1 MFTKK
6 KEKIHFVGIGGIGM
20 SAIASVLNAM
30 GYAITGSDLSKT
42 EKTKSL
48 EKSGIKIFYGHKA
61 SNIKDDIIAVVTSS
75 AISPTNEEI
84 IEAKKKKIMVISR
97 GEMLAE
103 LMRLKYGIAIS
114 GSHGKTTTT
123 SLISQIMVYAGLNP
137 ICIIGGNH
145 FNLKSNALC
154 EDLNSEYL
162 VCEADE
168 SDGSFLRLSPVINIV
183 TNIDND
189 HLDYYKNVENLR
201 VAFLEFIN
209 KVPFYGCS
217 FLCFVDYVVKDLS
230 KSAVKKYY
238 SYGFSDKYD
247 FYVDKNSIRIKT
259 STTYFTAYYK
269 NKSLGEFEIP
279 LIGNHNIL
287 NSLASIGVCYHLDI
301 DTKIIKEGL
310 KTFEGVGRRLNK
322 LYDKEII
329 IFDDYAHHPTEIK
342 ATLSSIKLAYK
353 DRRIIAIFQPH
364 RYSRTE
370 LLLNYFKDAFEY
382 ADNLIITDIYAAGEN
397 EISGISGETIF
408 DIVKNG
414 NNKTKYIKNIDDI
427 IPELDKMKKDG
438 DIILTLGA
446 GNISRISNEYAKKL
460 LDS

>member
-1 MFTKK
+1 M
-6 KEKIHFVGIGGIGM
+6 
-20 SAIASVLNAM
+20 
-30 GYAITGSDLSKT
+30 
-42 EKTKSL
+42 
-48 EKSGIKIFYGHKA
+48 
-61 SNIKDDIIAVVTSS
+61 
-75 AISPTNEEI
+75 
-84 IEAKKKKIMVISR
+84 
-97 GEMLAE
+97 
-103 LMRLKYGIAIS
+103 
-114 GSHGKTTTT
+114 
-123 SLISQIMVYAGLNP
+123 
-137 ICIIGGNH
+137 
-145 FNLKSNALC
+145 
-154 EDLNSEYL
+154 
-162 VCEADE
+162 
-168 SDGSFLRLSPVINIV
+168 
-183 TNIDND
+183 
-189 HLDYYKNVENLR
+189 
-201 VAFLEFIN
+201 
-209 KVPFYGCS
+209 
-217 FLCFVDYVVKDLS
+217 S

-247 FYVDKNSIRIKT
+247 FYVDKNSIRIET

-269 NKSLGEFEIP
+269 NKSLGEFKIP